1 MPMMIPPARRRFG
14 RWWHLSLVIAAG
26 VWTAAAAEQ
35 PQTAE
40 EEQGK
45 RIFQRY
51 CAGCHGREG
60 TGEGYRLLGAD
71 PANLTSRQ
79 TQEKSDEDLLE
90 SIHARVEARVQKVD
104 HWRNSDQKQRWLATA
119 LLDLEP
125 QLQLPGLG
133 PAADLLARISDQR
146 IEPVETP
153 SVKPQ

>member
-14 RWWHLSLVIAAG
+14 LWWHLSLVIAAG

-45 RIFQRY
+45 RIFQRN

-90 SIHARVEARVQKVD
+90 SIHEGQQGMPAWKDRLSNEDRRRV
-104 HWRNSDQKQRWLATA
+104 LAYIRS
-119 LLDLEP
+119 
-125 QLQLPGLG
+125 
-133 PAADLLARISDQR
+133 LAQ
-146 IEPVETP
+146 
-153 SVKPQ
+153 